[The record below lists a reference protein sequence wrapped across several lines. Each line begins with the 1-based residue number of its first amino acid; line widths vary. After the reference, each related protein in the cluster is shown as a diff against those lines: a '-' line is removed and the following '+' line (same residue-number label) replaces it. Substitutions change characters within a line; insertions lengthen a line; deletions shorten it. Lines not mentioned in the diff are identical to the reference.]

1 MARHRDVV
9 VAEEVWLERDVG
21 MLGVCCL
28 ELSHEHLVELCFS
41 SCPGDLFPEIAP
53 TLWGIP
59 NPNQPVFGAMGIE
72 VLSMG
77 LADVEIAGPALAL
90 ASQGNHIL
98 SN

>member
-1 MARHRDVV
+1 MNILLNCV
-9 VAEEVWLERDVG
+9 L
-21 MLGVCCL
+21 
-28 ELSHEHLVELCFS
+28 
-41 SCPGDLFPEIAP
+41 SCPGDLFPEKGP
-53 TLWGIP
+53 TLWGIL

>member
-1 MARHRDVV
+1 MNILLNCV
-9 VAEEVWLERDVG
+9 L
-21 MLGVCCL
+21 
-28 ELSHEHLVELCFS
+28 
-41 SCPGDLFPEIAP
+41 SCPGDLFGFLKKAP
-53 TLWGIP
+53 TLWGIL

-90 ASQGNHIL
+90 ASQGNHML